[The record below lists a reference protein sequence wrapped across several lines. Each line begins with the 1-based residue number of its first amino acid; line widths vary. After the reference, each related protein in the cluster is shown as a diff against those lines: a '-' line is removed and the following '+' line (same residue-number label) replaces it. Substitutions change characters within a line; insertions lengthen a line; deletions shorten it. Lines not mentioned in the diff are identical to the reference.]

1 MDSAIAQFS
10 RFLHAERNAS
20 PETVRAYLREVSA
33 LRSFLAGR
41 GAGATAA
48 AAPGGGEDFPGWAAV
63 AVSDLRR
70 YVAARLA
77 GRKGTTVARSI
88 AAVRTFFSFLATQGA
103 VRENPAAAISAPRR
117 EDRLPEFLPVDEMMD
132 LLRSLPAGGELE
144 KRDAAILELLY
155 SSGLR
160 VGELV
165 ALKRGD
171 VSPGEGTA
179 RVTGKGRKVRIVPV
193 GSKALRA
200 LAAYLE
206 ARNGGTSAADGD
218 PDEALFLN
226 ARGGTLTARS
236 VARILDRA
244 LARLGAMRRLS
255 PHGMR
260 HSFATHLL
268 ESGADLRAIQEMLG
282 HASLSTTQRYARV
295 NVSHLVRA
303 YENAHPRARA
313 GHSSSPGPKSRA
325 SGTRSQGELPGSPGP
340 KSRVGGA
347 SGESRGVPR
356 SAGQSDARSP
366 AERRAVGS
374 AESRG
379 APGSRERGV
388 PRKRGESGARATT
401 GRSDSLRPESRASGA
416 NAKRGKRA

>member
-1 MDSAIAQFS
+1 MLNNVFSFPGKDGHEGLDSAIDQFS

-20 PETVRAYLREVSA
+20 PETARAYLREVTA
-33 LRSFLAGR
+33 LRGFLS
-41 GAGATAA
+41 
-48 AAPGGGEDFPGWAAV
+48 GGMFRGWAAV
-63 AVSDLRR
+63 TASDLRR
-70 YVAARLA
+70 YVAARLP

-88 AAVRTFFSFLATQGA
+88 AAVRTFFSFLAAQGA
-103 VRENPAAAISAPRR
+103 IRGNPAAGISAPRR

-165 ALKRGD
+165 ALRRGD
-171 VSPGEGTA
+171 VSVDEGTA

-193 GSKALRA
+193 GAKASRA
-200 LAAYLE
+200 LTEYLAARSCM
-206 ARNGGTSAADGD
+206 RNPDSGQPESREGGTRSSGKTPAGD
-218 PDEALFLN
+218 DPGEFLFLN
-226 ARGGTLTARS
+226 ARGGVLTARS

-244 LARLGAMRRLS
+244 LERLGGSRHLS
-255 PHGMR
+255 PHGIR

-303 YENAHPRARA
+303 YEDAHPRARVR
-313 GHSSSPGPKSRA
+313 HLDRPQSPEGVTRARTAPK
-325 SGTRSQGELPGSPGP
+325 G
-340 KSRVGGA
+340 
-347 SGESRGVPR
+347 
-356 SAGQSDARSP
+356 
-366 AERRAVGS
+366 
-374 AESRG
+374 
-379 APGSRERGV
+379 
-388 PRKRGESGARATT
+388 
-401 GRSDSLRPESRASGA
+401 
-416 NAKRGKRA
+416 GKRP

>member
-1 MDSAIAQFS
+1 MPDSAIEQFS
-10 RFLHAERNAS
+10 RFLRAERNAS
-20 PETVRAYLREVSA
+20 PETARAYLREVAA
-33 LRSFLAGR
+33 LRSFLSGGR
-41 GAGATAA
+41 GSGTGTGE
-48 AAPGGGEDFPGWAAV
+48 PPRGGDFAGWAAV
-63 AVSDLRR
+63 KTSDIRR
-70 YVAARLA
+70 YVAARLP

-88 AAVRTFFSFLATQGA
+88 AAVRTFFSFLASQGA
-103 VRENPAAAISAPRR
+103 IRGNPAAGISAPRR

-165 ALKRGD
+165 ALRRGD
-171 VSPGEGTA
+171 VSVDEGTA

-193 GSKALRA
+193 GAKASRA
-200 LAAYLE
+200 LTGYLAARSGDE
-206 ARNGGTSAADGD
+206 GPAGGD
-218 PDEALFLN
+218 PEEPMFLN

-244 LARLGAMRRLS
+244 LARLGGGRRLS
-255 PHGMR
+255 PHGIR

-303 YENAHPRARA
+303 YEDAHPRARA
-313 GHSSSPGPKSRA
+313 RYSDRPQPPEGGASVESGGVPRRREVARADAGQMDSRPPKPRDGGARAKIGRAASPRPQPLEGGASVESGGVPRRREVARADAGQMDSRPPKPRDGGTRAHPGPK
-325 SGTRSQGELPGSPGP
+325 
-340 KSRVGGA
+340 GG
-347 SGESRGVPR
+347 
-356 SAGQSDARSP
+356 
-366 AERRAVGS
+366 RR
-374 AESRG
+374 
-379 APGSRERGV
+379 P
-388 PRKRGESGARATT
+388 
-401 GRSDSLRPESRASGA
+401 
-416 NAKRGKRA
+416 